1 MLIEGGGLVRNRRG
15 GGERERCNVPPPV
28 IIATNGAEGAIVM
41 DGFGGCE
48 SRWVGRKWRKRAR
61 GHFT

>member
-1 MLIEGGGLVRNRRG
+1 M
-15 GGERERCNVPPPV
+15 

-61 GHFT
+61 DHLHEAIHEGNIPVELELW